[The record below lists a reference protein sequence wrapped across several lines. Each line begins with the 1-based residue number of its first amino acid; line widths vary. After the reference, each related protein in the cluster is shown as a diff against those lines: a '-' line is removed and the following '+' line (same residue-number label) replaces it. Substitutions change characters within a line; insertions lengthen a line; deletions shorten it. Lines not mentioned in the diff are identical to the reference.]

1 MPAKPPSELLYD
13 SEATFRL
20 VDSALESIREPE
32 PERTALRDALA
43 RQEGEAPDAANTRLF
58 DPLRGGPVGLLGLS
72 QILARSYAEIVS
84 VLGSLRESRS
94 LLEKTAVDRL
104 QHTHAKL
111 REVSSATET
120 AATSILDGLERCLGM
135 VDQLDASAADADASV
150 ETRSQLRDAL
160 FMLMGHMQFQDITTQ
175 QINYASSVLTDME
188 SRLAQLAAVLDP
200 ASFGARGAQEILEQV
215 EATHFDPAAS
225 TQNAEQRQAVADE
238 VFEQRITRL

>member
-20 VDSALESIREPE
+20 VDSALDSIREPE
-32 PERTALRDALA
+32 PEPAHAALRDALA
-43 RQEGEAPDAANTRLF
+43 RQETETGDAHSRLF

-135 VDQLDASAADADASV
+135 VDQLDASAGDAGAD
-150 ETRSQLRDAL
+150 TRGQLRDEL
-160 FMLMGHMQFQDITTQ
+160 FTLMGHMQFQDITTQ

-238 VFEQRITRL
+238 VFEQRVTRL